1 MGDLSKNKQAKLRE
15 LELQRGGVAFV
26 SERTKATSTPTVVI
40 SLGGLGGKVLNTLKG
55 KFIRE
60 VGECDHVF
68 FRMID
73 TSKDDMEKLC
83 RVQSDGKLNPLSNAN
98 MERVE
103 TISIYQTEMAELL
116 KEKNIPAYIKNWIH
130 PSLIG
135 KKLDDTGAQQ
145 TRQIG
150 RAMLVN
156 NMAYDRIKQQLKTLF
171 ANAWGK
177 RGNKNDHINIMI
189 IAGISGGTGSGTII
203 DLSYMIRNICEQAKY
218 NNLIR
223 IGAFIFTP
231 DAQFLEQGI
240 ADSQYV
246 PTNLKNNG
254 YAALK
259 EIDYFMNIE
268 ENKAQYKLELDN
280 GEIIISN
287 KNIFDTCTL
296 ISGASEAGGYNE
308 LTETIGRLTD
318 QMLDM
323 LTNISFTDKGGQTL
337 QLGDSILSNQ
347 SAMMKTW
354 FMKNQ
359 DRKLYHRYATYKY
372 QVLGYHSI
380 MIPRDEILAYCVNK
394 IYERVLTEFN
404 NLSLVN
410 KNMMKEIYRRTNVL
424 NSGMFEQYAVTIND
438 ENSINRTVSIDGIT
452 KSMIKDNPM
461 VGYEYACEACQ
472 DEVLK
477 INSSFQTVLEE
488 QLFDALKRQ
497 VDQVFEQYGPYVA
510 MKAIEHTHDELNV
523 GNSNEPF
530 PGIIEMLVKL
540 SNKFTDL
547 YNEANHTYRNGG
559 QQEIL
564 NAAEDAIGLHPFSG
578 SERLNDYMRICCEQ
592 AAIAKIDT
600 RLFKTLSDV
609 LYNVSQKM
617 NSYNNVMFNV
627 YTSILTEIQEILNKD
642 GQYFTKGRKTTENH
656 KTTFSIDIIKNGEK
670 ETKQLE
676 QYLNAFI
683 SKVSVHDLA
692 QAFINDMKEK
702 KEKWL
707 AEEDENHFDVVN
719 EVRQLMDRCLISN
732 KMKDDIIEKFVVA
745 AYSSEVKTPEELD
758 AVWDDNSSDGF
769 KMQALSTAA
778 QQIYNLLTTGG
789 TIMANTAS
797 GNGFV
802 DYEKEYYITTL
813 NETPQLS
820 GILNGMIAAQRGYN
834 AAQSTSKN
842 KFIIMEK
849 YKNLPM
855 YILAGMKDY
864 NSTYITMENNHGV
877 HMDENNQDWRRFPNP
892 YTIDSVALSLNAD
905 GKAPQEIE
913 EYEDYKTLVKVKK
926 QTEDATDKYHFIEY
940 QDKNMILY
948 DINSYR
954 VNMEEFKGKLC
965 EEVKKQG
972 EDFELIPFMKNNG
985 FIFRPETI
993 STGDTDIDLT
1003 LTSFDSI
1010 DMNNPR
1016 YMAYK
1021 DVPVPIPDLYKWM
1034 RKSMKYMDILDK
1046 NTKLFE
1052 ELQEVIDTQLDEI
1065 KEEERLRR
1073 EKEEKEERYRGCVV
1087 TFAYAIRTGMVSQN
1101 QKNKNIWEYRRGT
1114 DPAKVNLALASR
1126 FEKEYYL
1133 YSVFA
1138 DFYAMDDSQLQKVR
1152 KRAESKIMK
1161 GDELDCDTISFITD
1175 HIKLALDEDHLG
1187 DDFNFEEINKL
1198 AKQQAA
1204 ASKYELTDLEEDKG
1218 NPAKILE
1225 RFYILLDANME

>member
-1 MGDLSKNKQAKLRE
+1 MALSDTKKAKLRE

-26 SERTKATSTPTVVI
+26 SKRTKATSTPTVVI
-40 SLGGLGGKVLNTLKG
+40 SLGGLGGKTLNTLKG
-55 KFIRE
+55 KFVRE

-73 TSKDDMEKLC
+73 TSKDDTDKLC
-83 RVQSDGKLNPLSNAN
+83 RVKTDGRLNSEPNAN

-103 TISIYQTEMAELL
+103 TISIFQTGIEEIL
-116 KEKNIPAYIKNWIH
+116 EEENIPGSIRKWLN

-135 KKLDDTGAQQ
+135 RTIDDTGAQQ

-156 NMAYDRIKQQLKTLF
+156 DMVYGMIEQQLTNLL
-171 ANAWGK
+171 AAAWGK
-177 RGNKNDHINIMI
+177 RADSSDHINIMI

-203 DLSYMIRNICEQAKY
+203 DLSYMIRNICNTANY
-218 NNLIR
+218 NHR

-240 ADSQYV
+240 AGDSVIQ
-246 PTNLKNNG
+246 TNLKNNG

-268 ENKAQYKLELDN
+268 DNNAQYKLELDN
-280 GEIIISN
+280 DEIISN

-296 ISGASEAGGYNE
+296 ISGASAGGGYNE
-308 LTETIGRLTD
+308 LTVTIGRLTD

-323 LTNISFTDKGGQTL
+323 LTDISFTDQGGKSL
-337 QLGDSILSNQ
+337 QLGDSILSNEK
-347 SAMMKTW
+347 AMMRTW
-354 FMKNQ
+354 FTQRPN
-359 DRKLYHRYATYKY
+359 RKLYHRYATYKY

-394 IYERVLTEFN
+394 IYKRVLTEFN

-564 NAAEDAIGLHPFSG
+564 NVAEDAIGLHPFSG

-642 GQYFTKGRKTTENH
+642 GQYFTKGRTKTENH
-656 KTTFSIDIIKNGEK
+656 KTTFSIDIIKSGKK
-670 ETKQLE
+670 ETNQLE
-676 QYLNAFI
+676 EYLNAFI

-692 QAFINDMKEK
+692 QAFINDMKEN

-789 TIMANTAS
+789 TIMAKSTQA
-797 GNGFV
+797 GGFGR
-802 DYEKEYYITTL
+802 YGKECYITTL

-820 GILNGMIAAQRGYN
+820 SILNGMIAAQKGYN

-864 NSTYITMENNHGV
+864 NSTYITIQNNDGV

-892 YTIDSVALSLNAD
+892 YTIDSVAISLNAD
-905 GKAPQEIE
+905 GRAVQYIE
-913 EYEDYKTLVKVKK
+913 EYEDYKTLIKVKK
-926 QTEDATDKYHFIEY
+926 QTEDAMGEYHFIEY
-940 QDKNMILY
+940 QGDNMILY
-948 DINSYR
+948 DIDSYR

-993 STGDTDIDLT
+993 STGDTDINLT

-1010 DMNNPR
+1010 DMNDPR

-1021 DVPVPIPDLYKWM
+1021 DVPVQIPDLYKWM
-1034 RKSMKYMDILDK
+1034 RKSMKYMDILEK

-1052 ELQEVIDTQLDEI
+1052 ELQEVIDTQLKEI
-1065 KEEERLRR
+1065 KEAERLRT
-1073 EKEEKEERYRGCVV
+1073 EKEEKAERYRDCVV
-1087 TFAYAIRTGMVSQN
+1087 TFAYAIRTGMVNQN

-1114 DPAKVNLALASR
+1114 DPATVNLALAKR

-1152 KRAESKIMK
+1152 ERAERKIMK
-1161 GDELDCDTISFITD
+1161 GDELDYDSISFITD
-1175 HIKLALDEDHLG
+1175 HIKLVLDEDYLG
-1187 DDFNFEEINKL
+1187 DDFNFEKINKL
-1198 AKQQAA
+1198 ADQQAV

-1218 NPAKILE
+1218 NPAKVLK